1 MKMNEDQG
9 AGKVIN
15 QYQLKNGMQVILL
28 SSHKSPVV
36 SVQAWVRTGSVHEN
50 QNEKGVS
57 HFLEHLVFKG
67 SKDFKVGEIAGA
79 VEACGG
85 EINAYTSFEQTVYY
99 VTLSSQDLETGL
111 KVISNMVGFP
121 TLDPV
126 EIDNE
131 RGVVIEEIKKGHDS
145 LGRVGSQLL
154 FKNAYQGHPLGIPV
168 IGYDKVIEKIKPAQI
183 KDYMSRRYD
192 PKNMFLLIAGDIE
205 PKDVKP
211 LINESFGKISVLKK
225 SKAKPPKDL
234 KLKAPA
240 APKIAIEKTKFS
252 QSLMYFS
259 WRTPGPA
266 DKEMPGLD
274 VLAAILGQGES
285 SRLLQRLRLQEPL
298 ALSTGSSVFSC
309 LKQGLF
315 LISVAFQQENY
326 SKILGALEEELL
338 RIWTEGVGEEEIR
351 KSVNNILSDEAYS
364 LETVDGLA
372 RRYGGTYFYLRD
384 LRGDLKYKQ
393 RLLKL
398 TVADINKLARKY
410 LNPKNLI
417 FSLATSGEAAPA
429 KEETKKWVKSLEK
442 KFSKAKATK
451 ASAKKI
457 KHAQWKF
464 PKNLEAEPVKVI
476 DLPNGDRVL
485 LKRDQSTPVIS
496 AKGVFLGGLRLEP
509 ADKNGLTELVSRTW
523 TAGTTKRDE
532 LAISKELDMM
542 AAQLQSV
549 GGRNSWG
556 LSMDLLSSFEKTGVD
571 LFVDSLVNPVFP
583 KEILERER
591 LVMIQ
596 QLKNRKD
603 QPGQV
608 CGVNFTREMFK
619 GHPYSRDFMGTEESL
634 MGITREDL
642 SRTYFSDLKAHRR
655 HFTVTGNFSEKIWME
670 ALEKVSEGLGKGT
683 QKVGEWKK
691 LPVLE
696 PLKKQQLIFEKQKK
710 EQTHLIMGWRGLTMT
725 DEKRYVLHLIQSILA
740 GQGGRLFI
748 ELRDKKSLA
757 YSVAPMRMEGIDGGY
772 FGAYIACSPEKL
784 DTAIDGI
791 LTEFEKLKQESVPQG
806 EIDRSKRYLIG
817 RHEIDLQRNGSIA
830 GGLIYN
836 DVYGLDYQ
844 ETFDYRRHMEPITAH
859 DIQKVARELFQGP
872 QVVSVVGPKPPKGA

>member
-1 MKMNEDQG
+1 M
-9 AGKVIN
+9 IN

-36 SVQAWVRTGSVHEN
+36 SVQAWVRTGSIHEN

-131 RGVVIEEIKKGHDS
+131 RGVVIEEIKKGQDS

-154 FKNAYQGHPLGIPV
+154 FKNAYQGHPLGVPV
-168 IGYDKVIEKIKPAQI
+168 IGFDKIIEKIKPAQI
-183 KDYMSRRYD
+183 KDYMTRRYD

-205 PKDVKP
+205 PKTVKP
-211 LINESFGKISVLKK
+211 MINESFGKISVVK
-225 SKAKPPKDL
+225 KAKAAVPKDL

-240 APKIAIEKTKFS
+240 APKIAVEKTKFS

-274 VLAAILGQGES
+274 VLAAVLGQGES
-285 SRLLQRLRLQEPL
+285 SRLLQRLRLREPL

-338 RIWTEGVGEEEIR
+338 RVWTEGVGEEEIR
-351 KSVNNILSDEAYS
+351 KAVNNILSDEAYS

-398 TVADINKLARKY
+398 TVADVNKLARKY

-417 FSLATSGEAAPA
+417 FSLATSGDAAPA
-429 KEETKKWVKSLEK
+429 KQEMKKWAKGIEK
-442 KFSKAKATK
+442 KFLKVKAAKTP
-451 ASAKKI
+451 AKKI

-464 PKNLEAEPVKVI
+464 PKNLAAEPVRVI

-509 ADKNGLTELVSRTW
+509 ENKGGLTELLSRMW
-523 TAGTTKRDE
+523 TAGTVKRDE
-532 LAISKELDMM
+532 LAISNELDLM
-542 AAQLQSV
+542 AAQLQAV

-556 LSMDLLSSFEKTGVD
+556 LSMDLLASFEKTGVD
-571 LFVDSLVNPVFP
+571 LFVDSLLDPVFP
-583 KEILERER
+583 AEIVDRER
-591 LVMIQ
+591 QVMIQ

-608 CGVNFTREMFK
+608 CGINFTREMFR
-619 GHPYSRDFMGTEESL
+619 GHPYARDFMGTEDSL
-634 MGITREDL
+634 AGITREDL
-642 SRTYFSDLKAHRR
+642 ARTYADDLRGHRR
-655 HFTVTGNFSEKIWME
+655 HFAVTGCFSEKLWLE
-670 ALEKVSEGLGKGT
+670 ELEKVATRLGQGA
-683 QKVGEWKK
+683 QKAGEWKK
-691 LPVLE
+691 LPALA
-696 PLKKQQLIFEKQKK
+696 PLKERRFVFEKQEK
-710 EQTHLIMGWRGLTMT
+710 EQTHLILGWRGLMMT

-784 DTAIDGI
+784 ETAIEGI
-791 LTEFEKLKQESVPQG
+791 LAEFEKLKQEVVPQA

-830 GGLIYN
+830 GGMIYN
-836 DVYGLDYQ
+836 DVYGLDFR
-844 ETFDYRRHMEPITAH
+844 ETFDYRRHMEPITGESILA
-859 DIQKVARELFQGP
+859 VARELFQGP
-872 QVVSVVGPKPPKGA
+872 QVVSVVGPKPPKGD